1 MRLNKKGFTLIELL
15 IVVAIIG
22 VLAAVGIPMYAGYQT
37 TAKINATK
45 TNHSQIKTYMASEI
59 TKCQTGG
66 MLRLKRTNGTTWQH
80 NCSGGVPS
88 ARWFADVYSQHFYG
102 DKWMNPYAPV
112 KVATNEG
119 GAARRGGC
127 GSLGNTNIWDG
138 GNDVIIRSNYGNSGG
153 GSSCTSEER
162 IPRN

>member
-102 DKWMNPYAPV
+102 DKWMNPYAPA
-112 KVATNEG
+112 KTATNENTY
-119 GAARRGGC
+119 RRRSGC
-127 GSLGNTNIWDG
+127 GSLGNTNIWDS
-138 GNDVIIRSNYGNSGG
+138 GNDVIIRTNYGNSGG
-153 GSSCTSEER
+153 GQACTSEDR
-162 IPRN
+162 IARN